1 MTRLHL
7 GTLSLLILVSLPTVS
22 TAAPMPARNVQE
34 IHAALLDP
42 NGRLLIAAHRGCHN
56 PVPGHALLSAPENSL
71 VGLDHCVAMGI
82 DIMETDVRRTR
93 DGYLVMIH
101 DATVD
106 RTTSGTGAVDHLTLA
121 EIKALRLRDNEG
133 EKGAGFTNQQVPTL
147 EEILVHAGNRI
158 VLNLDIKDAIYAEV
172 IDAVVRAGA
181 TDRVIVKT
189 VAGIGSTPLAA
200 MAPYDRVPLM
210 PILSSGNAIGSDLAT
225 IVKRQASGSQRPVG
239 FEIPRMP
246 AAALPGVTAAARA
259 AHGRVWANTLWEG
272 FVGGYGGDVD
282 ALRDPDAVWGRLQR
296 AGVSIIQT
304 DEPEALRR
312 YVLRLS
318 PSPFFMGV

>member
-1 MTRLHL
+1 MTRSRF
-7 GTLSLLILVSLPTVS
+7 GTLSLLILAAMPVVSVA
-22 TAAPMPARNVQE
+22 AAPAPPRTVRE

-56 PVPGHALLSAPENSL
+56 PAPGHALPSAPENSL

-93 DGYLVMIH
+93 DGHLVMVH

-106 RTTSGTGAVDHLTLA
+106 RTTNGTGAVDHLTLSQ
-121 EIKALRLRDNEG
+121 IKALRLRDNEG
-133 EKGAGFTNQQVPTL
+133 EKGAGLTDQQVPTL
-147 EEILVHAGNRI
+147 NEILAHAGNRI

-189 VAGIGSTPLAA
+189 VAGIGSAPLAA
-200 MAPYDRVPLM
+200 MAPYDRVPFM
-210 PILSSGNAIGSDLAT
+210 PILSSGDAQGADLAA
-225 IVKRQASGSQRPVG
+225 IVTRQASGKRRPIGV
-239 FEIPRMP
+239 EVPRMP
-246 AAALPGVTAAARA
+246 AAALPSVAAAARA

-272 FVGGYGGDVD
+272 FIGGYGGDVD

-296 AGVSIIQT
+296 AGVGIVQT

-312 YVLRLS
+312 YLMR
-318 PSPFFMGV
+318 

>member
-1 MTRLHL
+1 MTRSHL
-7 GTLSLLILVSLPTVS
+7 GALSLLILASLPAVS
-22 TAAPMPARNVQE
+22 TAAVVPAQNVRE

-56 PVPGHALLSAPENSL
+56 SSPGHALPSAPENSL
-71 VGLDHCVAMGI
+71 IGLDHCVAMRI

-106 RTTSGTGAVDHLTLA
+106 RTTTGTGAVDHLTLA
-121 EIKALRLRDNEG
+121 EIKSLRLRDNEG
-133 EKGAGFTNQQVPTL
+133 EKGAGLTDQQVPTL
-147 EEILVHAGNRI
+147 DEILAHAGDRI
-158 VLNLDIKDAIYAEV
+158 VLNLDVKDAIYAEV
-172 IDAVVRAGA
+172 IQAVVRAGA

-189 VAGIGSTPLAA
+189 SAGIGSAPLAA
-200 MAPYDRVPLM
+200 MAPYNRVPFM
-210 PILSSGNAIGSDLAT
+210 PILASGDGAESDLPAIIT
-225 IVKRQASGSQRPVG
+225 RQASGPQRPVG
-239 FEIPRMP
+239 FEVPRMLG
-246 AAALPGVTAAARA
+246 AALPSVAAAARVA
-259 AHGRVWANTLWEG
+259 QGRVWVNTLWEG

-296 AGVSIIQT
+296 AGVSIVQT

-312 YVLRLS
+312 FVPR
-318 PSPFFMGV
+318 

>member
-1 MTRLHL
+1 MTRSYL
-7 GTLSLLILVSLPTVS
+7 GTMSLLILAALPAVSPTVS
-22 TAAPMPARNVQE
+22 IAAPAPARTVQE
-34 IHAALLDP
+34 IRAVLADP

-56 PVPGHALLSAPENSL
+56 PAPGHALPSAPENSL
-71 VGLDHCVAMGI
+71 MALDHCVTLGI

-93 DGYLVMIH
+93 DGYLVMVH

-106 RTTSGTGAVDHLTLA
+106 RTTNGTGAVDHLTLA
-121 EIKALRLRDNEG
+121 QIKALRLRDNEG
-133 EKGAGFTNQQVPTL
+133 DKGTALTDQQVPTL
-147 EEILVHAGNRI
+147 DEILARAGDRI

-189 VAGIGSTPLAA
+189 VAGIGSAPLAA
-200 MAPYDRVPLM
+200 MAPYDRVPFM
-210 PILSSGNAIGSDLAT
+210 PILSSGDAAGSDLAA
-225 IVKRQASGSQRPVG
+225 IVTRQASGQRHAIGV
-239 FEIPRMP
+239 EVPRMP
-246 AAALPGVTAAARA
+246 AAALPGVVAATRA

-272 FVGGYGGDVD
+272 FVGSYGGDVD

-296 AGVSIIQT
+296 AGVGIVQT

-312 YVLRLS
+312 YTRN
-318 PSPFFMGV
+318 